1 MIVYNTTFHIEKTV
15 WDACLAY
22 LRQHYIPGALKSG
35 ELLNPCL
42 RRVMLA
48 EEAEENGV
56 NVSVQ
61 FEVKDLD
68 TLNVWLQREG
78 NRLHKDLVSRFGYQ
92 VAGFSTLLE
101 DLDWKQG

>member
-1 MIVYNTTFHIEKTV
+1 MIVYNTTFHIAKTV

-22 LRQHYIPGALKSG
+22 LRQHYSPGALKSG

-68 TLNVWLQREG
+68 TLNGWLQREG